1 MLTDDLSTAE
11 SSTAGG
17 PRPVHFMY
25 IQMELCDKQTLRNC
39 IDDNLYRDTAKV
51 EHLHYDSLFC
61 FC

>member
-11 SSTAGG
+11 SSSGG
-17 PRPVHFMY
+17 RPVHFMY

-51 EHLHYDSLFC
+51 EHLHYNS
-61 FC
+61 